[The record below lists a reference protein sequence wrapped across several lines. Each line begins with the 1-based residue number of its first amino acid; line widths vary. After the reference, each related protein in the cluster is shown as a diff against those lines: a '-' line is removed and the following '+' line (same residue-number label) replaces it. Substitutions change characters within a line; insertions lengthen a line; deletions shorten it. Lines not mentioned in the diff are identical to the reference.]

1 MAKRCPKCGTQYA
14 ANFSFCNADGAAL
27 IIDHEARPQ
36 AVVKPPARAVQEPQ
50 IGTGNRWARRP
61 GEFAARLES
70 TDLKALLNK
79 GITVEEGTQGLLFQN
94 GRMTGLLPPGQH
106 TLETFTQRLSNFVF
120 GTPVSVVLVDI
131 SQTTIAVKT
140 TLMHTSDD
148 QTVDCEAQ
156 VVVAVNGP
164 VDFYTNVMKG
174 RPLVMVDE
182 IADITAA
189 WIQET
194 IAPVVLH
201 SRADELYG
209 NPEIRER
216 VELDL
221 RQALQSRLA
230 RLGLV
235 LIGLDHL
242 RIDSHVDSEIRRQR
256 GELNRKQALEELS
269 QAYRAFEER
278 LASTET
284 QQKMRQ
290 LTSEAEFAQF
300 IKKLEN
306 EVFRKDLLRRQDRDD
321 LIRQYNERKADQDT
335 ARDHLLAQTELIRR
349 EELARLTHQFEMD
362 DLRRDHDVKSLGLKN
377 QGERSVEQRQQE
389 QQRLDEE
396 LAGRQR
402 RENAEFEQ
410 RLGQD
415 RQAFDW
421 QLETTAARERLKLAL
436 EGEQQ
441 QQKFANAQTAL
452 DLYLRMKTGKQD
464 LAQQDRQFESDLLER
479 AAATAHEREM
489 GKAAQFNGLSV
500 EALIALAPG
509 EQAILLADLRKTD
522 VLRGMSEAQIL
533 ALFAKDSPEIARALA
548 EKFKA
553 AGSAADESKAQAE
566 KLYERMLA
574 DKDTML
580 QTFQGMHRDV
590 MRSTQEVA
598 QTAMNV
604 QRDTA
609 TSAATPVIVQNA
621 AAAQPYTATTVGAL
635 TCHACRQA
643 SPIGSRFC
651 HTCGSSF

>member
-1 MAKRCPKCGTQYA
+1 MAKRCPKCGMKYA

-36 AVVKPPARAVQEPQ
+36 AVVQPPPIPTSEPQ
-50 IGTGNRWARRP
+50 IGSGNRWVRRP

-79 GITVEEGTQGLLFQN
+79 GIAVEEGTQGLLFQD
-94 GRMTGLLPPGQH
+94 GRMTGLLPPGHH
-106 TLETFTQRLSNFVF
+106 TLETFTQRLKNFVF

-131 SQTTIAVKT
+131 SQTTISIKT

-156 VVVAVNGP
+156 VVVAVQNP
-164 VDFYTNVMKG
+164 VDFYINVVKG
-174 RPLVMVDE
+174 RSLVLVDE
-182 IADITAA
+182 IANNLAG
-189 WIQET
+189 WVQET
-194 IAPVVLH
+194 IAPIVLR

-221 RQALQSRLA
+221 RQALQNRLA

-235 LIGLDHL
+235 LVGVDHL

-256 GELNRKQALEELS
+256 GELNRKQALEELT

-278 LASTET
+278 LASNET

-290 LTSEAEFAQF
+290 LTSEADLAQF
-300 IKKLEN
+300 IKSMEHD
-306 EVFRKDLLRRQDRDD
+306 VFRKDLLSQQDREN
-321 LIRQYNERKADQDT
+321 LVRQYNENKAKNQM
-335 ARDHLLAQTELIRR
+335 ASDHLLAQTELIHR
-349 EELARLTHQFEMD
+349 EELARLTHEFKIED
-362 DLRRDHDVKSLGLKN
+362 FRRDYEMKSTTLKN
-377 QGERSVEQRQQE
+377 QGALSAEQRRQD

-396 LAGRQR
+396 LAGQQR
-402 RENAEFEQ
+402 REIAEFEQ
-410 RLGQD
+410 KLLNER
-415 RQAFDW
+415 RTFDW
-421 QLETTAARERLKLAL
+421 QLEAEAARERQKLTID
-436 EGEQQ
+436 GQKQ
-441 QQKFANAQTAL
+441 KQKFENAQAAL
-452 DLYLRMKTGKQD
+452 GLYIQMKTEKQK
-464 LAQQDRQFESDLLER
+464 LAQQDRQFEFGLQEQ

-489 GKAAQFNGLSV
+489 DKAAQFNELSPD
-500 EALIALAPG
+500 ALIALAPR
-509 EQAILLADLRKTD
+509 EQAALLADLQKTET
-522 VLRGMSEAQIL
+522 LRGMSEAQIL

-553 AGSAADESKAQAE
+553 AGSAAEESKAQAE

-574 DKDTML
+574 DKDSML

-590 MRSTQEVA
+590 MRATQELA

-621 AAAQPYTATTVGAL
+621 AAPQPYASTTASAL
-635 TCHACRQA
+635 TCQSCRHT

-651 HTCGSSF
+651 HTCGNSF